1 MPNVFMNE
9 EEFMAIN
16 EAVMTIAVARKTH
29 TLLVNNVEEFD
40 VALNELCDKWYEEL
54 KDKDEAGMAE
64 FLLRRILDKVVE

>member
-29 TLLVNNVEEFD
+29 TLLVDNVEEFD
-40 VALNELCDKWYEEL
+40 VDLNELCDKWYEEL

>member
-1 MPNVFMNE
+1 MPSVFMNE

-29 TLLVNNVEEFD
+29 TLLVDNVEEFD

-64 FLLRRILDKVVE
+64 FLLRRILDKVVK

>member
-1 MPNVFMNE
+1 MPSVFMDE

-29 TLLVNNVEEFD
+29 TLLVDNVEEFD

-64 FLLRRILDKVVE
+64 FLLRRMLDKVVE

>member
-1 MPNVFMNE
+1 MPRVFMNE
-9 EEFMAIN
+9 EEFMAVN

-29 TLLVNNVEEFD
+29 TLLVDNVEEFD

-64 FLLRRILDKVVE
+64 FLLRRMLDKVV

>member
-29 TLLVNNVEEFD
+29 TLLVDNVEEFD

>member
-1 MPNVFMNE
+1 MNE

-29 TLLVNNVEEFD
+29 TLLVDNVEEFD

>member
-1 MPNVFMNE
+1 MPSVFMNE

>member
-1 MPNVFMNE
+1 MPSVFMNE

-29 TLLVNNVEEFD
+29 TLLVDNVEEFD

>member
-1 MPNVFMNE
+1 MSNVFMNE

-29 TLLVNNVEEFD
+29 TLLVDNVEEFD

-64 FLLRRILDKVVE
+64 FLLRRILDKVVD

>member
-1 MPNVFMNE
+1 MSNVFMNE

-16 EAVMTIAVARKTH
+16 EAVLTIAVARKTH
-29 TLLVNNVEEFD
+29 TLLVDNVEEFD

>member
-16 EAVMTIAVARKTH
+16 EAVMTIAVARKTR
-29 TLLVNNVEEFD
+29 TLLVGDEEEFD
-40 VALNELCDKWYEEL
+40 IALNELCDKWYGEL

>member
-29 TLLVNNVEEFD
+29 TLLVDNVEEFD

-64 FLLRRILDKVVE
+64 FLLRRILERVVE

>member
-1 MPNVFMNE
+1 MTNAFMNE

-29 TLLVNNVEEFD
+29 TLLVDNVEEFD

-64 FLLRRILDKVVE
+64 FLLRRILDKVVD